1 MAAFFLVADC
11 VTVNSRHVVL
21 SLLVDRLTW
30 LPMSL
35 NDDNRPSTRHHSEM
49 TKMGCR
55 SSEGASATAVSM
67 LTISGWLK
75 RVFLRKIFGS

>member
-21 SLLVDRLTW
+21 SLLVDRLTSRRW

-35 NDDNRPSTRHHSEM
+35 NDDN
-49 TKMGCR
+49 
-55 SSEGASATAVSM
+55 
-67 LTISGWLK
+67 
-75 RVFLRKIFGS
+75 